1 MRLALAYRSSMVLF
15 AAMDLDVFTGLA
27 AGCQSVE
34 ELAKRTEAK
43 PEPLRLLLEAC
54 VAEGMLVADGDWYR
68 NAPVADA
75 FLVRNRPPYAGNNLN
90 YAENLYPSRGR

>member
-1 MRLALAYRSSMVLF
+1 MVLF

-27 AGCQSVE
+27 DGCHSIE
-34 ELAKRTEAK
+34 ELARRCNVK

-54 VAEGMLVADGDWYR
+54 VAEGMLIADGGWYR

-75 FLVRNRPPYAGNNLN
+75 FPRSHLIPEDPAQLV
-90 YAENLYPSRGR
+90 